1 MKLRT
6 LTTLCMTALAFTVAT
21 GCAHKGG
28 AERAGEKIDN
38 AADKTSDSVRDGTEK
53 AGDKIEDATDKH

>member
-1 MKLRT
+1 
-6 LTTLCMTALAFTVAT
+6 MTALAFTVAT